1 MHGRVVAI
9 IPARYHATRLPGKPL
24 AMIAGHPMIEHVYRR
39 ASAARLVSAVLVA
52 TDDPRIAD
60 AVDAFGGTAVMTS
73 ADHPSGTDRLAEVA
87 AHLHCDVVVNVQ
99 GDEPLLD
106 PASVDAAIAACLDD
120 SSIAISTLRTP
131 LADADRD
138 NPNVVKVVI
147 NLKGDAL
154 YFTRSLVPYLRAG
167 QAPVRSWR
175 HLGLYVYQRATLLAL
190 ARLQPTPL
198 EQAEGLE
205 QLRALEHGVSIRTV
219 ATATT
224 APSVD
229 TPDDLAAVR
238 QLLSRA

>member
-1 MHGRVVAI
+1 
-9 IPARYHATRLPGKPL
+9 
-24 AMIAGHPMIEHVYRR
+24 MIAGHPMVEHVYRR

-60 AVDAFGGTAVMTS
+60 AVDAFGGTAVMTR
-73 ADHPSGTDRLAEVA
+73 ADHVSGTDRLAEVA
-87 AHLHCDVVVNVQ
+87 EHLTCDVVVNVQ

-106 PASVDAAIAACLDD
+106 PAGVDAAVAACLDD
-120 SSIAISTLRTP
+120 PDVAISTLRTP
-131 LADADRD
+131 LAEADAD
-138 NPNVVKVVI
+138 NPNVVKVVF

-154 YFTRSLVPYLRAG
+154 YFTRRLVPFVRPG
-167 QAPVRSWR
+167 QPPVQAWR
-175 HLGLYVYQRATLLAL
+175 HLGLYVYRRSTLLAL

-205 QLRALEHGVSIRTV
+205 QLRALEHGLGIRTV

-229 TPDDLAAVR
+229 TPDDLAMVR
-238 QLLSRA
+238 ELLNRA